1 MKPLYSL
8 LSFLFSPFLF
18 SVLSAHFSA
27 NYFGTKNRDMEGTAM
42 VEQWIRSGMGYDE
55 GTDLL
60 VRITGK
66 QYYSGQFMGK
76 ERAMAEKLAYLLC
89 TASGVASLLTW
100 KDFIAGV
107 QGKVLAPLPNYQAKP
122 EIAKE
127 VAQAGQPAMELEENL
142 GTKPLAEY
150 PTVIRRII
158 HEYASLFQERG
169 KLHSVMAG
177 LPESNAETVCA
188 KRKELFDL
196 VKSISAR
203 LEILYIAKN
212 NFDEKGIIPEDNEVF
227 PPIENEV
234 AAPNFSTMDEATL
247 KKQKKNLQSSNSK
260 DQTML
265 DYQATE
271 KAETKN
277 PMPKGPKRAKI
288 ENRVGQRNQKIE
300 EIDNLLLQHV
310 GKE

>member
-1 MKPLYSL
+1 
-8 LSFLFSPFLF
+8 
-18 SVLSAHFSA
+18 
-27 NYFGTKNRDMEGTAM
+27 MEGTAM

-55 GTDLL
+55 GTGLL
-60 VRITGK
+60 VKITGK
-66 QYYSGQFMGK
+66 QYYSAQFMGK

-89 TASGVASLLTW
+89 TTSGAATLLTW

-107 QGKVLAPLPNYQAKP
+107 QGKVLTPLPNYRAKP
-122 EIAKE
+122 EIVREA
-127 VAQAGQPAMELEENL
+127 AMAGQPAMEMEENL
-142 GTKPLAEY
+142 DTKPLAEY
-150 PTVIRRII
+150 PPVIRRII

-203 LEILYIAKN
+203 LEILYIAKKG
-212 NFDEKGIIPEDNEVF
+212 FDEKGTIPDDNEVF
-227 PPIENEV
+227 PPAENEG
-234 AAPNFSTMDEATL
+234 AAPDFSTMDEATL

-265 DYQATE
+265 DYQSTE

-288 ENRVGQRNQKIE
+288 ENRIGQRNQKIE
-300 EIDNLLLQHV
+300 EIDKLLLNHV